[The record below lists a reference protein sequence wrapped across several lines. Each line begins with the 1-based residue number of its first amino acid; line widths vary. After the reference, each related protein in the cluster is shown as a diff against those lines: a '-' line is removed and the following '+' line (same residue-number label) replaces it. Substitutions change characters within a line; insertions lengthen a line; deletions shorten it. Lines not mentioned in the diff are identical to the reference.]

1 MDLAI
6 QIADR
11 LGHRKLSDRI
21 EEMKLQKY
29 PPIDEYDEGEPFD
42 DAASFDSRRRNGR
55 SGSFDGEEEEPVIAT
70 RQQRLEHSQK
80 ISPDGQGLCTPRQQT
95 RSPNNHAGEVE
106 GEYSTDEE
114 SPPHESLK
122 RKIEL
127 DDAPVSK
134 KRMNP
139 FAKKMME
146 SPAKGIMKVAAS
158 PTKLTLSRA
167 STFSAKSRQKQRSG
181 KQIV

>member
-29 PPIDEYDEGEPFD
+29 PPIDEHGEHFD
-42 DAASFDSRRRNGR
+42 DAASFDSGRRSGR
-55 SGSFDGEEEEPVIAT
+55 SGSFDGEEEEPVIVT
-70 RQQRLEHSQK
+70 RQQRFEYSQK
-80 ISPDGQGLCTPRQQT
+80 ISPDGGGLHTPRHQT
-95 RSPNNHAGEVE
+95 RTSNSQE
-106 GEYSTDEE
+106 GVLEGGYSTAEE
-114 SPPHESLK
+114 SPPHELLK

-139 FAKKMME
+139 FAKKKME
-146 SPAKGIMKVAAS
+146 SPAKGIMKVVAS
-158 PTKLTLSRA
+158 PTKLTLSRS
-167 STFSAKSRQKQRSG
+167 STFSTKSRQKQRSG